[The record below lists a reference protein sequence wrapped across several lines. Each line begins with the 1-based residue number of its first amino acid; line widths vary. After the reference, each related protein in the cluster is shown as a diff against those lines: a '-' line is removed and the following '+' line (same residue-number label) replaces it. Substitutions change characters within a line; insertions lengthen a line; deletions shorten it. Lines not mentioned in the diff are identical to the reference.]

1 MLESDAARSMCGEA
15 SVSSPQM
22 ADRRDAATPDA
33 ASQGTRAETS
43 ELSFETAL
51 SRLEDLVARLE
62 GGDLELEAALAVFE
76 EGVALSRRCA
86 EQLDQTE
93 RRIDAL
99 VREGAELVERPFED
113 ESDEPVEGR

>member
-1 MLESDAARSMCGEA
+1 MT
-15 SVSSPQM
+15 
-22 ADRRDAATPDA
+22 DRRNADVPES
-33 ASQGTRAETS
+33 ASEGTGGETS
-43 ELSFETAL
+43 ELSFESAL

-62 GGDLELEAALAVFE
+62 GGDLELEAALCAFE

-86 EQLDQTE
+86 EQLDRTE

-113 ESDEPVEGR
+113 EPDEPLEGR

>member
-1 MLESDAARSMCGEA
+1 M
-15 SVSSPQM
+15 PN
-22 ADRRDAATPDA
+22 RRDAAKLDA
-33 ASQGTRAETS
+33 DSQARAEGS

-51 SRLEDLVARLE
+51 SRLEALVGRLE
-62 GGDLELEAALAVFE
+62 GGDLELEAALGVFE

-99 VREGAELVERPFED
+99 VREGALMVERPFED
-113 ESDEPVEGR
+113 EADEPPEGP

>member
-1 MLESDAARSMCGEA
+1 M
-15 SVSSPQM
+15 
-22 ADRRDAATPDA
+22 
-33 ASQGTRAETS
+33 
-43 ELSFETAL
+43 
-51 SRLEDLVARLE
+51 
-62 GGDLELEAALAVFE
+62 FE

-99 VREGAELVERPFED
+99 VREGALLVERPFED

>member
-1 MLESDAARSMCGEA
+1 
-15 SVSSPQM
+15 M
-22 ADRRDAATPDA
+22 ADRRDAVTPDA
-33 ASQGTRAETS
+33 ASEETRAENS
-43 ELSFETAL
+43 ELSFET
-51 SRLEDLVARLE
+51 ARLE

-99 VREGAELVERPFED
+99 VREGALLVERPFED